1 MAKEKICACY
11 MICMLLE
18 NRTFHP
24 VLYFRKQPKSG
35 VFKPLMHDVQNGET
49 HFKNL
54 AAFATKFLK
63 CV

>member
-1 MAKEKICACY
+1 